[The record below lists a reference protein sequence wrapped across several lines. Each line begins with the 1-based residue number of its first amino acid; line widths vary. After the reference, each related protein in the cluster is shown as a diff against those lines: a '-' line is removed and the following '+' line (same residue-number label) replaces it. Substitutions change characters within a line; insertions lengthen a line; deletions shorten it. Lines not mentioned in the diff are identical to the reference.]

1 MRLSK
6 FNRWTCKNCWTLD
19 KTVTVDI
26 PRSAYNRTLPYCGEC
41 GNMLTFVE
49 VVELRKP
56 TTQSL
61 NVTARMMT
69 ESKCQRG

>member
-6 FNRWTCKNCWTLD
+6 FNRWTCKNCWSLD

-26 PRSAYNRTLPYCGEC
+26 PASAYNRILPYCGEC

-49 VVELRKP
+49 KVEHRKP
-56 TTQSL
+56 TTQSH
-61 NVTARMMT
+61 NVTAKMMAGG
-69 ESKCQRG
+69 K